1 MHRET
6 GEIRERS
13 KISENEIKNWIEIS
27 EQKEKTLT
35 EHEKNTKKVNLG
47 RRSPLA
53 NEARNKR
60 KKRKKMS
67 QKSRVKNR
75 KK

>member
-60 KKRKKMS
+60 KFENELRRDQKK
-67 QKSRVKNR
+67 
-75 KK
+75 